1 MVTEA
6 ERSAEA
12 EALKNRADEAREA
25 GRHADADG
33 LYKQALAVA
42 AGGGDKVLMARILA
56 GIGHG
61 LADRK
66 EHRLAIE
73 AYQDGLNLLDPT
85 DNAREIAVLNFNLGS
100 VCLDYSGEDRWTFVM
115 MASDVLRRAR
125 EFFTEK
131 DWPDQYKA
139 TSELLLRADGEI
151 ARSPMAQAEVVLDD

>member
-6 ERSAEA
+6 DRSAEA
-12 EALKNRADEAREA
+12 EALKERADAARDG
-25 GRHADADG
+25 GRHSEADG
-33 LYKQALAVA
+33 LYKGALAA
-42 AGGGDKVLMARILA
+42 AASTGNKVLMARILA
-56 GIGHG
+56 GMGHS

-73 AYQDGLNLLDPT
+73 AYQDGLNLLDPET
-85 DNAREIAVLNFNLGS
+85 HGRERAVLNFNLGS

-115 MASDVLRRAR
+115 MASDVLRKAR
-125 EFFTEK
+125 DFFTEQ

-151 ARSPMAQAEVVLDD
+151 ARSPMAQAEIVLDD